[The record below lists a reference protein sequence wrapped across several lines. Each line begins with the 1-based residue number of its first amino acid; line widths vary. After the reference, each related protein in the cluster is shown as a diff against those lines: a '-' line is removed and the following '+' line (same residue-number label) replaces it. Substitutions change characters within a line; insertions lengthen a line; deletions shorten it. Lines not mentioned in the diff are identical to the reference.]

1 MATPINTFKTVTTT
15 LTTGST
21 TIYTTPPNTTTI
33 ILLAQISNVGSSA
46 TNVTASHYDGTS
58 VTTELIK
65 NFPVPAFDA
74 VSVLTGKLVL
84 QANQSFVANAGASN
98 SLKLTM
104 SLIETI

>member
-1 MATPINTFKTVTTT
+1 MPTPINTFKTVTAE
-15 LTTGST
+15 LTTDSNI
-21 TIYTTPPNTTTI
+21 IYTTPPNTTTI
-33 ILLAQISNVGSSA
+33 LLLAQISNIETFA
-46 TNVTASHYDGTS
+46 TNITAAHYDGVS

-65 NFPVPAFDA
+65 NFSVPPHDA

-84 QANQSFVANAGASN
+84 QANQSFVANCSNNN